1 MVITDISLMLIVNIL
16 QNYVFNVTFGN
27 DVVKLVCTIILCL
40 ILILFSKLQ
49 IVKMIVDKA
58 YKMFC
63 KLNYSYLSV
72 ICVLSLYIIADAISI
87 LNINNKI
94 MIIILLMSS
103 ISFTISIIKFIK
115 QRYEIITLK
124 ETNQLLIK
132 NNDFYIKIL
141 NEYRVLKHNL
151 IDQLL
156 GIKSVANKNSKL
168 LIDDIIKEY
177 NSSFKNFGDINSIP
191 SGINGI
197 IYEKIYNFNKKNL
210 KISINNKFKS
220 KILDV
225 ISSRSYNVLCSAIGI
240 TLDNAMSFALKSKD
254 KIIYLEFKEDDDEM
268 IFKIMNTF
276 KGSIDLDKIGEINY
290 TSKKDGH
297 GLGLYYLF
305 EKKKVKTKTF
315 INNNVFGVEIR
326 IDKINK

>member
-1 MVITDISLMLIVNIL
+1 MISFNFTYFLVTLLSQIVIFYVFISYSDQKVHYNVPMLLIILVSSVIESIISRLISSPINILICLLYFIVFIKIFLKIKFKEIIFYILIIWLIMVITDISLMLIVNIL

-72 ICVLSLYIIADAISI
+72 ICVLSLYIIVDAISI

-124 ETNQLLIK
+124 
-132 NNDFYIKIL
+132 
-141 NEYRVLKHNL
+141 
-151 IDQLL
+151 
-156 GIKSVANKNSKL
+156 
-168 LIDDIIKEY
+168 
-177 NSSFKNFGDINSIP
+177 
-191 SGINGI
+191 
-197 IYEKIYNFNKKNL
+197 
-210 KISINNKFKS
+210 
-220 KILDV
+220 
-225 ISSRSYNVLCSAIGI
+225 
-240 TLDNAMSFALKSKD
+240 
-254 KIIYLEFKEDDDEM
+254 
-268 IFKIMNTF
+268 
-276 KGSIDLDKIGEINY
+276 
-290 TSKKDGH
+290 
-297 GLGLYYLF
+297 
-305 EKKKVKTKTF
+305 
-315 INNNVFGVEIR
+315 
-326 IDKINK
+326 